1 MALNVITMSAA
12 DAAISQKRVLA
23 NSLANAITKAIRI
36 HRPKAGSRAAILNRN
51 AATWSLATKL
61 ASEFNRTIADHCS
74 EGGLGGK
81 PTLWVSLTVIPI
93 GPDLREH
100 P

>member
-1 MALNVITMSAA
+1 MAWNVTTMSATH
-12 DAAISQKRVLA
+12 AAISQKRVLA

-36 HRPKAGSRAAILNRN
+36 HRQKAGSRAAILNRN

-74 EGGLGGK
+74 EGGSERSPRSG
-81 PTLWVSLTVIPI
+81 
-93 GPDLREH
+93 
-100 P
+100 